1 MNKIVVGVD
10 GSRCSQDA
18 LRWAVEEAARRG
30 DKVVAVHAW
39 DSPPVSTYHEA
50 MRVIEIEEPLREA
63 AAEVLEAAVA
73 EVAPGPQSVPIER
86 VVVKGPA
93 AAALLAL
100 AQDAQLLVVGSRGL
114 GGFKGLLLGSVSQ
127 QCAQHAPCPI
137 VVVRTAATR
146 PPEKEGD
153 EVPRSSR

>member
-93 AAALLAL
+93 RT
-100 AQDAQLLVVGSRGL
+100 RGL
-114 GGFKGLLLGSVSQ
+114 QRPSPRIGQ
-127 QCAQHAPCPI
+127 PA
-137 VVVRTAATR
+137 VRTA
-146 PPEKEGD
+146 
-153 EVPRSSR
+153 RSMSDRCCQDGRYAPARKGGG